1 MTQFSSTVAHFTR
14 KRSAFVALAAL
25 TFALLAVG
33 RPALAEPKLSPAAEI
48 SSISVPFV
56 ATADQMAAA
65 LNKVVGRD
73 LYKGTAYG
81 GASLTLTRT
90 GAIGVTAS
98 DNFIYLTVPVTAAID
113 AGMFSPRPIATIL
126 KFRLTARVNPDWS
139 MVADVAY
146 VGLVDQVV
154 DSLRV
159 GPVTVKPASLMNNAM
174 QPVQKLLSTVVTEQL
189 NAKYPLRPKMVELWR
204 VAQKPL
210 LVSKEYN
217 AWLRL
222 TPREVLLQPLATQ
235 NNKVQLCLAL
245 KAWADLT
252 VGPEPAAGPVTP
264 LPNLKTLA
272 APDRAFHVALA
283 ADVFY
288 QDLAAIARPLL
299 VNKNF
304 DNDGKKV
311 TVTAFDLAGDAG
323 RIKVTVT
330 VAGDYEGRITL
341 IGTPVIDPA
350 TNVVTV
356 RDLDYDLATSSW
368 LLGGVSWLLH
378 SPIAARIQEKLRF
391 DLTAKLA
398 DVKGMANKALSQ
410 VKLSDATVLHGT
422 VTALRVADI
431 QAAKDR
437 LAVRVAAD
445 GETAITLQ

>member
-1 MTQFSSTVAHFTR
+1 M
-14 KRSAFVALAAL
+14 
-25 TFALLAVG
+25 
-33 RPALAEPKLSPAAEI
+33 
-48 SSISVPFV
+48 PFE
-56 ATADQMAAA
+56 ATAGQIAAV

-81 GASLTLTRT
+81 GARLTLTRT

-98 DNFIYLTVPVTAAID
+98 DNFIYLAVPVTAVID
-113 AGMFSPRPIATIL
+113 AGMFSPQPIAATL
-126 KFRLTARVNPDWS
+126 KFRLTVRVNPDWS
-139 MVADVAY
+139 MAADVAY
-146 VGLVDQVV
+146 VGLASQVV

-159 GPVTVKPASLMNNAM
+159 GPFTVKPASLVNNAM
-174 QPVQKLLSTVVTEQL
+174 QPVQKILSTVVTQQL
-189 NAKYPLRPKMVELWR
+189 NTKYPLRPKMADLWR

-210 LVSKEYN
+210 LLSKEYN

-222 TPREVLLQPLATQ
+222 TPREVLLQPLAARD
-235 NNKVQLCLAL
+235 NKVQLCLAL
-245 KAWADLT
+245 KTGADLT
-252 VGPEPAAGPVTP
+252 VGPEPAVGPVTS
-264 LPNLKTLA
+264 LPSLKTLA

-304 DNDGKKV
+304 ENDGKKV
-311 TVTAFDLAGDAG
+311 TVTAFDLGGDAG

-330 VAGDYEGRITL
+330 MAGDYEGSITL
-341 IGTPVIDPA
+341 VGTPVIDPA

-368 LLGGVSWLLH
+368 LLGSASWLLH
-378 SPIAARIQEKLRF
+378 GPIAARIQEKLRF

-398 DVKGMANKALSQ
+398 DAKGMANKALSQ
-410 VKLSDATVLHGT
+410 VKLSDAAVLNGT

-445 GETAITLQ
+445 GETAITLH